1 VGEKLRCGW
10 LSAFVLGQ
18 QKIEKSSLPP
28 GVPDIE
34 ERGLKYLTNHIPEE
48 QDAQD
53 ASPTA

>member
-1 VGEKLRCGW
+1 VGEKLRCGC

-18 QKIEKSSLPP
+18 QKSEKSSLPP

-34 ERGLKYLTNHIPEE
+34 DRRLNSLTNYIPEE